1 MHTFTPTPRRG
12 GTDTRRLFADTFRRQ
27 ILALETGRAQIRIPQ
42 TRELYQRLPEMAYHF
57 KPELFV
63 QLAGTT
69 DFRFPNQAFTLA
81 PNEICVMPR
90 GVPHAE
96 TARHDSGSFENVV
109 VCFYNETVAIHVA
122 HELSPGKPGVD
133 DIHFFTTDFYG
144 DLVEYLNRI
153 DELRFRAPEVS
164 ATAIKGLL
172 LAEFSLLL
180 AVVEER
186 TPQRF
191 SETERVFR
199 CQWLI
204 RNNLD
209 DPELGVAGLAAE
221 LRCSP
226 GHLSKVFQEEVGE
239 KIVEHINRLR
249 LQSAIEALRSSQ
261 LSVKE
266 IAAACG
272 YQGANYF
279 ARVFRQSTGRSP
291 HEYRQ
296 DLHRVACAL
305 EKQPKAV
312 FHDHDEFGFA
322 LKPEVMAAAT
332 VQTAR

>member
-1 MHTFTPTPRRG
+1 MNSFTPIPQRGRDDSRRI
-12 GTDTRRLFADTFRRQ
+12 FAESFRNQ
-27 ILALETGRAQIRIPQ
+27 IVALESGRAKVKIPQ
-42 TRELYQRLPEMAYHF
+42 ARELYVTRPGMAYHF

-63 QLAGTT
+63 QRGGET
-69 DFRFPNQAFTLA
+69 AFTFPDETFALA
-81 PNEICVMPR
+81 PGDVCVMPR

-96 TARHDSGSFENVV
+96 LARRGATDFENVV

-122 HELSPGKPGVD
+122 REMAPGRPGVA
-133 DIHFFTTDFYG
+133 DIHFFTTDLYG
-144 DLVEYLNRI
+144 ELVEYLNRI
-153 DELRFRAPEVS
+153 GQLRFRAPAVS

-180 AVVEER
+180 ALVEEQ
-186 TPQRF
+186 TAQRF

-204 RNNLD
+204 RNNLED
-209 DPELGVAGLAAE
+209 AELGVAGLATE
-221 LRCSP
+221 LKCSP
-226 GHLSKVFQEEVGE
+226 GHLSKLFHHETGE
-239 KIVEHINRLR
+239 RIVEHISRLR
-249 LQSAIEALRSSQ
+249 LQNAIEALRTTT

-266 IAAACG
+266 IAVACG
-272 YQGANYF
+272 YHDANYF

-291 HEYRQ
+291 HEYRL
-296 DLHRVACAL
+296 DLQRVACAL

-332 VQTAR
+332 VQVAR